1 MKKVKLLKDSF
12 LEGRLLPPGKLVD
25 VSDEVA
31 LVMIANGN
39 ASPVLAEEAA
49 PEVKEN
55 AVSAEVQSAD
65 EQPEPAAVQAPE
77 PKLGRRFEMNLK
89 DQMAADVDTVFFNF
103 DEMAESITINGRG
116 VPAIADTD
124 TLSGFM
130 KYGIHVGEKLVF
142 LRALD
147 FPGRFRPGEPLLLEK
162 EKWFVVSCEGDD
174 NVLQLVLERHMR

>member
-1 MKKVKLLKDSF
+1 
-12 LEGRLLPPGKLVD
+12 
-25 VSDEVA
+25 
-31 LVMIANGN
+31 
-39 ASPVLAEEAA
+39 
-49 PEVKEN
+49 
-55 AVSAEVQSAD
+55 
-65 EQPEPAAVQAPE
+65 
-77 PKLGRRFEMNLK
+77 MNLK

-147 FPGRFRPGEPLLLEK
+147 FPGRFRPGEPILLEK
-162 EKWFVVSCEGDD
+162 EKWFWHRSIIPRK
-174 NVLQLVLERHMR
+174 LQIYPARF